1 MMLKFYALYKQAV
14 EGPCNEPKPAFY
26 EVVRGYK
33 WRAWNSLGN
42 MSKVEAMSTYVEELK
57 KVSGIVKGRAIV
69 CSVASFG
76 IRIVQWLLLIF

>member
-33 WRAWNSLGN
+33 WRAWSSLGN
-42 MSKVEAMSTYVEELK
+42 MSKAEAMNTYVEELK
-57 KVSGIVKGRAIV
+57 KVSGVTKGRNIACVVIT
-69 CSVASFG
+69 FG
-76 IRIVQWLLLIF
+76 ISIVQWLLLIF